1 MELKGLS
8 IYLDQEG
15 HKLMARLTPEGD
27 AEMITLTDFKR
38 VVDTAGFG
46 ECDLNEDALLEA
58 TSNYIEGKPF
68 EILLGNAVDGDFY
81 IKIDNNHLNAY
92 LTVIP
97 PRGGDAVTPLSITNE
112 ARDKS
117 ITVDINME
125 AVELAIRE
133 NAENILIASGKAA
146 INGSDVKFESLIP
159 NIKERAPQINEEG
172 IADFRDLGGIL
183 FVNVGDPLM
192 RRSQASLGQ
201 PGLTLSGQSI
211 SAKMGKNIDFA
222 AGLEGVEIDPNNTD
236 LLIAK
241 IAGCPYLMPN
251 GVRIEP
257 TYTIKDVDLHTGN
270 IDFPGTVNV
279 TGEVHSGMT
288 IKAGGDI
295 HIKGSVEAV
304 ILIAKG
310 DITVGGGIIGH
321 SERTET
327 DHHIHS
333 KVECG
338 GSCSAN
344 FTQNA
349 HISTDHGIFIRD
361 YTMMSELTAGHQVI
375 VGDKTHKGH
384 IIGGVTTAGL
394 LIKAKVIGSP
404 TRSKTIVV
412 ARASNTLYARI
423 GAVSE
428 SRDAVKVRRVKVVKL
443 LELAALKPGHVSVD
457 AIKSAEFTLSQIES
471 EIAALDLNE
480 EELHKEIVAS
490 QKARIVAELRFLEG
504 VEVRFGSKRM
514 TTIMDRER
522 GTYRLSHD
530 ELIFE

>member
-1 MELKGLS
+1 MDLKGLS
-8 IYLDQEG
+8 IYLDQGG
-15 HKLMARLTPEGD
+15 HKLMARFTPETD
-27 AEMITLTDFKR
+27 LMMISLTDFKR
-38 VVDTAGFG
+38 AVDAAGFG
-46 ECDLNEDALLEA
+46 EFDLNEDALLEA
-58 TSNYIEGKPF
+58 TNNYIDGKPF
-68 EILLGNAVDGDFY
+68 EIAVGDAVDGGFY

-92 LTVIP
+92 LTVVP
-97 PRGGDAVTPLSITNE
+97 PRGGRSVTPESVIDE

-117 ITVDINME
+117 ITADLNME
-125 AVELAIRE
+125 AIELAIRE
-133 NAENILIASGKAA
+133 SSENILIASGKAA
-146 INGSDVKFESLIP
+146 INGSDAKFESLIP
-159 NIKERAPQINEEG
+159 NIKERAPQINAEG

-183 FVNVGDPLM
+183 FVNISDPLM
-192 RRSQASLGQ
+192 RRSQASLGE
-201 PGLTLSGQSI
+201 PGLTLSGKPIPS
-211 SAKMGKNIDFA
+211 SMGKRVEFA
-222 AGLEGVEIDPNNTD
+222 AELEGVEIDPNNKD

-241 IAGCPYLMPN
+241 IAGCPYLLPN

-257 TYTIKDVDLHTGN
+257 TYTVKDVDLHTGN

-310 DITVGGGIIGH
+310 DVTVGGGIIGH

-349 HISTDHGIFIRD
+349 HISADHGIFIRD

-375 VGDKTHKGH
+375 VGDKNHKGH

-404 TRSKTIVV
+404 TRSKTIVA

-423 GAVSE
+423 GALSE
-428 SRDAVKVRRVKVVKL
+428 SRDKVKVNRVKIVKL
-443 LELAALKPGHVSVD
+443 LELAVIKPGHVSEE
-457 AIKSAEFTLSQIES
+457 AIKSAKFTLSQIES
-471 EIAALDLNE
+471 EIAALDLSE
-480 EELHKEIVAS
+480 EELHKEIFAS
-490 QKARIVAELRFLEG
+490 QTARIVAELRFLEG
-504 VEVRFGSKRM
+504 VEVRFGSRRA

-522 GTYRLSHD
+522 GTYRLSHN
-530 ELIFE
+530 ELVFE